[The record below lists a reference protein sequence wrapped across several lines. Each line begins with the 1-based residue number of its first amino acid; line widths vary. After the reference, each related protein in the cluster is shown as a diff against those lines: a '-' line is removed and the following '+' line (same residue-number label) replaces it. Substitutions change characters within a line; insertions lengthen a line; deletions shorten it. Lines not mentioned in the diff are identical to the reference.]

1 MKKSLRTVTALSLV
15 ARALTAQNGGGG
27 ADPRLV
33 ARLDKPTYVA
43 VNAIVDSARA
53 AKLPTAPLV
62 DKALEGAAKGSDGT
76 KIVTAVQQLRVRMMS
91 ARAVL
96 GSSATADEI
105 KAASAAIEA
114 GVSDRD
120 LARVKA
126 ASGKRPVTMALAV
139 LTDLIGRQIEVTA
152 ATNLVIQ
159 LEKSGVKDTEFAM
172 FQRNVRADIDHGAD
186 PTVAAQTRARGL
198 LQRGATTGKP
208 SQ

>member
-1 MKKSLRTVTALSLV
+1 MA
-15 ARALTAQNGGGG
+15 
-27 ADPRLV
+27 
-33 ARLDKPTYVA
+33 
-43 VNAIVDSARA
+43 
-53 AKLPTAPLV
+53 
-62 DKALEGAAKGSDGT
+62 
-76 KIVTAVQQLRVRMMS
+76 S

-96 GSSATADEI
+96 GSNATADEI

-120 LARVKA
+120 LARVRA
-126 ASGKRPVTMALAV
+126 ASGKRPVTMPLAV
-139 LTDLIGRQIEVTA
+139 LTDLVGRQIEVTA

-159 LEKSGVKDTEFAM
+159 LEKSGVKDSEFGL

-198 LQRGATTGKP
+198 LQRGAATGKP

>member
-1 MKKSLRTVTALSLV
+1 
-15 ARALTAQNGGGG
+15 
-27 ADPRLV
+27 
-33 ARLDKPTYVA
+33 
-43 VNAIVDSARA
+43 
-53 AKLPTAPLV
+53 
-62 DKALEGAAKGSDGT
+62 
-76 KIVTAVQQLRVRMMS
+76 VTAVQQLRVRMTA

-96 GSSATADEI
+96 GSNSTPDEI
-105 KAASAAIEA
+105 KAASAALEA

-126 ASGKRPVTMALAV
+126 AGGKHPVTMPLAV

-159 LEKSGVKDTEFAM
+159 LEKSGVKDAEFAL
-172 FQRNVRADIDHGAD
+172 FQRNVRADTDRGAD

-208 SQ
+208 SE